1 MLTTQLA
8 PALLELPG
16 CGALTA
22 AKIID
27 ETAGVDRFKSRDA
40 YARYNGTAPLPVW
53 SSNKARRRLS
63 RTGNRQLNAALHRIA
78 LTQARW
84 HPPAKAMI
92 ERREER
98 REQRT
103 RGVRILKR
111 RLSDAVF
118 QASLHDETDG
128 LHPRRLTE
136 EQVTTSRGPA
146 NGFGSANRSRRS
158 ADLLLA
164 A

>member
-1 MLTTQLA
+1 M
-8 PALLELPG
+8 PG

-22 AKIID
+22 AKIIG

-53 SSNKARRRLS
+53 SSNKTRHRLS

-92 ERREER
+92 ERRR
-98 REQRT
+98 AGGNSGREAM
-103 RGVRILKR
+103 RILKR

-118 QASLHDETDG
+118 QAL
-128 LHPRRLTE
+128 R
-136 EQVTTSRGPA
+136 
-146 NGFGSANRSRRS
+146 
-158 ADLLLA
+158 ADQIEVLLA
-164 A
+164 AA